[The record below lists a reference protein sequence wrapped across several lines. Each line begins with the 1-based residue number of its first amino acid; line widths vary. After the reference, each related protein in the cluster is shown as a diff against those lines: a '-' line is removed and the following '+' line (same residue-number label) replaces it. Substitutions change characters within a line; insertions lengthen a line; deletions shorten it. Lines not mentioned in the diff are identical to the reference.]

1 MANLNRLPFFL
12 FSVIFV
18 KNEKKA
24 SPCCS
29 LDFINESK
37 LELHMKH
44 SHMHN
49 YRKVKTEES
58 TTDLV
63 NGRRGKSGQ
72 NMLLKYSA
80 FGRKEQHNRCSLLK
94 IFNSL
99 KKSVNINRA

>member
-1 MANLNRLPFFL
+1 M
-12 FSVIFV
+12 

-24 SPCCS
+24 LPCCS

-37 LELHMKH
+37 QELQMKH

-63 NGRRGKSGQ
+63 NGRTEKSHQ
-72 NMLLKYSA
+72 NMLWKYLP
-80 FGRKEQHNRCSLLK
+80 FGEE
-94 IFNSL
+94 
-99 KKSVNINRA
+99 RATQ